1 MTTTTQLARSYSY
14 ARKAYFTER
23 IRNFICMYRISL
35 RILTGKKYLQIKLKL
50 LQKVNMNIWVVGTLS
65 LDLKGYY
72 KEIKSSEK

>member
-1 MTTTTQLARSYSY
+1 
-14 ARKAYFTER
+14 
-23 IRNFICMYRISL
+23 MYRISL

-72 KEIKSSEK
+72 KEIKSSGK

>member
-35 RILTGKKYLQIKLKL
+35 RIKLKL